1 MATRTKTIADLL
13 RQKRA
18 GGAKAPIYRR
28 LHVSPQTYDAWEA
41 GMYVPSPEHGTKL
54 AEYLEMD
61 EREVAWLLYVSS
73 KVANSNRAKGL
84 LLDSML
90 SELTQPVPA
99 LTAA

>member
-84 LLDSML
+84 SRDSTSGKL
-90 SELTQPVPA
+90 QSPLPE